1 MSKTLVVSYY
11 DEQTNIA
18 LLENGKL
25 IEMHTDYE
33 ESKFS
38 VGDLYVGKIKKL
50 APNLNAA
57 FVTIGFEKDAFL
69 HYQDL
74 GPKLK
79 SVQKY
84 INGVQ
89 NQKINN
95 SSLESF
101 QLESELDKNGII
113 TNVLESGQ
121 NILIQIT
128 KEPISTKGPR
138 ISSEISLAGRFL
150 VLSPFNDKISI
161 SKSIK
166 TLDEKNRLKSIIEN
180 IKPKGFGVIL
190 RTASEGKNVEDL
202 RSDLDFLMQKWNT
215 CYQNIK
221 KNKSPMRVL
230 VEMDKASAILR
241 DTFNDDFKEIVC
253 DDEELTE
260 DLKKYLKIIAPQK
273 ESIVKHYD
281 SHVPIFEYFN
291 VEKQIKQSF
300 GSHVSISGSSG
311 GYLVIEHTEA
321 LHVIDVNSGNINS
334 KKDNQEESAMQL
346 NLKAASE
353 IARQLRL
360 RDMGGIII
368 VDFVD
373 LKNAENKKL
382 LYEHLREEMRQ
393 EKTKHKILPLS
404 KFGLMQITR
413 QRVRPEKKIQT
424 KENNPNQNGIVD
436 APVVVVN
443 KLEEALNQLV
453 KKNKGSIYI
462 HLHPFIV
469 AYLQKGFFSTLW
481 KWRLKYKKNIILIER
496 HSFKYLEIRI
506 YNKAKKEIQFFNA

>member
-33 ESKFS
+33 ENKFS
-38 VGDLYVGKIKKL
+38 VGDLYIGKIKKL

-69 HYQDL
+69 HYHDL

-84 INGVQ
+84 VSGIQSG
-89 NQKINN
+89 KINKP
-95 SSLESF
+95 SLENF
-101 QLESELDKNGII
+101 KLENEIDKDGTIGD
-113 TNVLESGQ
+113 VLESGQ

-138 ISSEISLAGRFL
+138 ISSEISLAGRYL
-150 VLSPFNDKISI
+150 VMSPFNDKISI

-166 TLDEKNRLKSIIEN
+166 SNEEKQRLKSIIEN

-190 RTASEGKNVEDL
+190 RTASEGKNLEDL
-202 RSDLDFLMQKWNT
+202 RADLELLIQKWNS
-215 CYQNIK
+215 CYQNIRK
-221 KNKSPMRVL
+221 ATSPTRVL

-260 DLKKYLKIIAPQK
+260 GLKTYLKVIAPDK
-273 ESIVKHYD
+273 ENIVKLYD
-281 SHVPIFEYFN
+281 SHLPIFEYFN

-300 GSHVSISGSSG
+300 GSHVSIANSSG

-334 KKDNQEESAMQL
+334 KKNNQEESAIQL

-373 LKNAENKKL
+373 MKNAENKKL

-393 EKTKHKILPLS
+393 EKTKHKILPLT

-424 KENNPNQNGIVD
+424 KEKNPNQNGIVD

-443 KLEEALNQLV
+443 KLEETLGQLV
-453 KKNKGSIYI
+453 KKNKGTLYI
-462 HLHPFIV
+462 HLHPFV
-469 AYLQKGFFSTLW
+469 AAYLQKGFLSTIW
-481 KWRLKYKKNIILIER
+481 KWRIKYKKRIILIER

-506 YNKAKKEIQFFNA
+506 YNATKKEIQLFNA